1 MAQWM
6 AATPLSSRR
15 WVEAVRLAYSA
26 YLVRE
31 YDEAI
36 AWFGKALGWRVIEDS
51 DLGGGKRW
59 VRVGG
64 EEGGQLLLARATS
77 DAQLAAVGKA
87 ACGRVAYF
95 VHTGAFDAD
104 HARMVAAGVA
114 FAEAPRQEA
123 YGKVAVFADL
133 YGNRWDLIEAPAEV
147 PTESGAAA

>member
-1 MAQWM
+1 M
-6 AATPLSSRR
+6 AATPSSSRP
-15 WVEAVRLAYSA
+15 WVEAVHLAYSA
-26 YLVRE
+26 YLVRD

-36 AWFGKALGWRVIEDS
+36 GWFGEALGWRGSE
-51 DLGGGKRW
+51 LGGGKRW

-87 ACGRVAYF
+87 AGGRVAYF
-95 VHTGAFDAD
+95 VHTGHFDAD

-147 PTESGAAA
+147 PMESGAAA

>member
-1 MAQWM
+1 M
-6 AATPLSSRR
+6 
-15 WVEAVRLAYSA
+15 RLAFSA

-36 AWFGKALGWRVIEDS
+36 AWFADALGWRVIEDS

-59 VRVGG
+59 VRVGDG
-64 EEGGQLLLARATS
+64 EGGQLLLARATS
-77 DAQLAAVGKA
+77 DEQRAAVGKA
-87 ACGRVAYF
+87 VGGRVAYF
-95 VHTGAFDAD
+95 VHTPNFDAD

-133 YGNRWDLIEAPAEV
+133 YGNRWDLIEAPAEALA
-147 PTESGAAA
+147 ESGAAA